1 MCNAAFTGQLHVLQR
16 LRTADVDVNASDPAF
31 GGTALMV
38 AAGKGHRECV
48 ELLLACGA
56 QKDAAARD
64 GKTAFIVAALNGFVG
79 CTKILAH
86 CVRIPARLFGNSPSA
101 TNKPQTDEWTSD
113 AAAGSQLAGA
123 GRPEEERV
131 GSCAGERAR
140 GGCGVPSAQRGA
152 VDPDLRPKA
161 LLLLLLLLLLLRV
174 PLLLLIHQLNN

>member
-79 CTKILAH
+79 CTKILAR
-86 CVRIPARLFGNSPSA
+86 CVRIPARLFGNSPPV
-101 TNKPQTDEWTSD
+101 TNKPRTDEWTSD
-113 AAAGSQLAGA
+113 AANRERT
-123 GRPEEERV
+123 GRCWTARR
-131 GSCAGERAR
+131 RAR
-140 GGCGVPSAQRGA
+140 WIMRWRMGTRRWWRS
-152 VDPDLRPKA
+152 
-161 LLLLLLLLLLLRV
+161 
-174 PLLLLIHQLNN
+174 

>member
-38 AAGKGHRECV
+38 AAGKGHHECV

-86 CVRIPARLFGNSPSA
+86 CVRIPARLFLWQQPVRHKQA
-101 TNKPQTDEWTSD
+101 TNRRMDFRRCGREPTGRCWT
-113 AAAGSQLAGA
+113 A
-123 GRPEEERV
+123 RR
-131 GSCAGERAR
+131 RAR
-140 GGCGVPSAQRGA
+140 WIMRWRTGTRRLWRS
-152 VDPDLRPKA
+152 
-161 LLLLLLLLLLLRV
+161 
-174 PLLLLIHQLNN
+174 

>member
-79 CTKILAH
+79 CTKILAR
-86 CVRIPARLFGNSPSA
+86 CVRIPARLFGNSPRRRQPTRHKQA
-101 TNKPQTDEWTSD
+101 TNRRMNFRRCEQGANWQVLDGQKKSALDHALENGHEEVVAFLARNEEQSIRT
-113 AAAGSQLAGA
+113 AGK
-123 GRPEEERV
+123 R
-131 GSCAGERAR
+131 C
-140 GGCGVPSAQRGA
+140 CCCCCFC
-152 VDPDLRPKA
+152 
-161 LLLLLLLLLLLRV
+161 
-174 PLLLLIHQLNN
+174 